1 MDQQTQPSSHN
12 PLFKH
17 FRQPSIYIKLPSGG
31 KFWPEGSLN
40 LSLNGEVGVL
50 PMSTKDEITLKTPD
64 ALLNGQG
71 VVDVIQSCC
80 PSIVNA
86 WMMPSIDV
94 DSVIIA
100 IRIASYGNEME
111 VDSGCPKCNEMNEYN
126 LDLSAVLSNITA
138 PNYAEKVSAGELKIK
153 LKPQAYYHAN
163 QSNMLEFQEQQI
175 LRTVSQMENDPDQVR
190 AIFREQLDKIIEL
203 NIKLLSSSTDYIEMP
218 DGTIV
223 TESAHIDEFY
233 SKCDSK
239 IIKAVKEKLATL
251 SIEGGIKPVP
261 VKCTHCEHPYEVG
274 LVFDFAS
281 FFANGS

>member
-1 MDQQTQPSSHN
+1 MDQQTQQSHN
-12 PLFKH
+12 PLFRH

-40 LSLNGEVGVL
+40 LSLSGEVGVM

-100 IRIASYGNEME
+100 IRIASYGNEMSVE
-111 VDSGCPKCNEMNEYN
+111 STCPGCNEPNDYAV
-126 LDLSAVLSNITA
+126 DLSVILSNITA
-138 PNYAEKVSAGELKIK
+138 PTYAEKISAEDLKIK

-175 LRTVSQMENDPDQVR
+175 LRTVSQMENNPEQI
-190 AIFREQLDKIIEL
+190 AQLFREQLDKIIEL
-203 NIKLLSSSTDYIEMP
+203 NIKLLTSSTDYIELP

-223 TESAHIDEFY
+223 SEESFIDEFY

-239 IIKAVKEKLATL
+239 IIKAIQEKLKLLNVEA
-251 SIEGGIKPVP
+251 GIKPIT
-261 VKCTHCEHPYEVG
+261 VKCEHCEQEHQIA
-274 LVFDFAS
+274 LTFDFAN

>member
-1 MDQQTQPSSHN
+1 MDQQTQQSNN
-12 PLFKH
+12 PLFRH

-40 LSLNGEVGVL
+40 LSLSGEVGVM

-100 IRIASYGNEME
+100 IRIASYGNEMSVE
-111 VDSGCPKCNEMNEYN
+111 SSCPSCNESNDYAV
-126 LDLSAVLSNITA
+126 DLSVILSNITA
-138 PNYAEKVSAGELKIK
+138 PTYAEKIPAEDLKIK

-175 LRTVSQMENDPDQVR
+175 LRTVSQMENNPEQI
-190 AIFREQLDKIIEL
+190 AQLFREQLDKIIEL
-203 NIKLLSSSTDYIEMP
+203 NIKLLTSSTDYIELP
-218 DGTIV
+218 DGTVV
-223 TESAHIDEFY
+223 TEEAFIDEFY
-233 SKCDSK
+233 SKCDNK
-239 IIKAVKEKLATL
+239 IIKAIQEKLKQLNVEA
-251 SIEGGIKPVP
+251 GIKPIP
-261 VKCTHCEHPYEVG
+261 VKCAHCEHEHQIA
-274 LVFDFAS
+274 LTFDFAN

>member
-1 MDQQTQPSSHN
+1 MDQQTQHSNN
-12 PLFKH
+12 PLFRH

-40 LSLNGEVGVL
+40 LSLSGEVGIM

-100 IRIASYGNEME
+100 IRIASYGNEMSVE
-111 VDSGCPKCNEMNEYN
+111 SSCPSCNEANDYAV
-126 LDLSAVLSNITA
+126 DLSVILSNITA
-138 PNYAEKVSAGELKIK
+138 PTYAEKIPAEDLKIK

-175 LRTVSQMENDPDQVR
+175 LRTVSQMENNPEQV
-190 AIFREQLDKIIEL
+190 AQLFREQLDKIIEL
-203 NIKLLSSSTDYIEMP
+203 NIKLLTSSTDYIELP

-223 TESAHIDEFY
+223 SDEVFIDEFY

-239 IIKAVKEKLATL
+239 IIKIIQERLKQLNVDA
-251 SIEGGIKPVP
+251 GIKPIP
-261 VKCTHCEHPYEVG
+261 VKCTHCEHEHQIA
-274 LVFDFAS
+274 LTFDFAN
-281 FFANGS
+281 FFAKGS